1 MLSIL
6 KDTVSESLV
15 MLVFIPVPPVKV
27 NVSLPRDILSV
38 PLSDDIPSVVEI
50 VFVPAL
56 VIRPFE
62 STVKFGIAVVEP

>member
-1 MLSIL
+1 MLSML

-27 NVSLPRDILSV
+27 NVSLPRAILSV
-38 PLSDDIPSVVEI
+38 PLSDDIPSVVDI

-56 VIRPFE
+56 VMRPFE
-62 STVKFGIAVVEP
+62 SMVMFGIDVVEP